1 MATKNDIGEF
11 KFMFSQH
18 LICNRLVDN
27 MNKASLVI
35 KQNILKLNCPFIL
48 NATTFVLLISHAIL
62 CIAQPTGTRDWVSLD
77 THHRL

>member
-1 MATKNDIGEF
+1 
-11 KFMFSQH
+11 
-18 LICNRLVDN
+18 

-35 KQNILKLNCPFIL
+35 KQDILKLNCPFTF

-62 CIAQPTGTRDWVSLD
+62 GIAQPTGTRDWVSMD